1 MTDIISTVQ
10 KQDPGSELVVLYE
23 LDYGGAQPARF
34 FGGMQEEGIS
44 NNLLSNHNT
53 LPWETGSGT
62 FASGGGTWA
71 QYGSTSQ
78 NVRSNLTD
86 PFGETSVVW
95 RGINNTTGSTVDGG
109 FFSPTVPVNPA
120 SSYRFSMFIKRDS
133 NLGSANFGVYAFEG
147 TSNVLLIYNHY
158 TTAPETP
165 SNSDN
170 AYFFAGDLPVLNKW
184 YLLVGY
190 VSSHDAATG
199 LHPDSG
205 VWDPETGEKVDT
217 GVTLYDYKF
226 NNTDTDG
233 VQIRGLGDSNMPNN
247 DDEIQYFAPRI
258 DLVDDSMPSI
268 NALLHRGAPAADGAV
283 YFRDST
289 NTAREYNSIPI
300 LAEGFD
306 VSSDGAYSRPQIS
319 IGTIGDTL
327 RTATGGLDYED
338 LTGKKVTRI
347 TTFKKYLVGGSSD
360 NANAPGVQLPKVVY
374 IIDRIVER
382 NILQATF
389 ELASPF
395 DLAGVTLPRRTV
407 VGGACTW
414 RYQTGRK
421 SLARANR
428 VGACS
433 WEGGEGN
440 TTTGTPVFVNSE
452 DEYIMNFDPSTAT
465 LFASIVVDGIYYTT
479 KVHNNGN
486 KLGTVVKLND
496 NGTTTDA
503 FDEKEFWQA
512 VSTAGGIPG
521 YANGA
526 YRRVHPYSTWNNS
539 TVYNGYSDPRLND
552 YVLHSGKLWRVKRTV
567 VPAGTTPAT
576 GKYWVEG
583 DICRKTIASCKM
595 RYMAKTGSV
604 SGHSNPLPLTAQDN
618 TKFLPYG
625 GFPGV
630 QSRR

>member
-23 LDYGGAQPARF
+23 LDLGKDEVARF
-34 FGGMQEEGIS
+34 A
-44 NNLLSNHNT
+44 N
-53 LPWETGSGT
+53 GT
-62 FASGGGTWA
+62 
-71 QYGSTSQ
+71 
-78 NVRSNLTD
+78 
-86 PFGETSVVW
+86 
-95 RGINNTTGSTVDGG
+95 
-109 FFSPTVPVNPA
+109 
-120 SSYRFSMFIKRDS
+120 K
-133 NLGSANFGVYAFEG
+133 
-147 TSNVLLIYNHY
+147 
-158 TTAPETP
+158 
-165 SNSDN
+165 DN
-170 AYFFAGDLPVLNKW
+170 A
-184 YLLVGY
+184 
-190 VSSHDAATG
+190 AA
-199 LHPDSG
+199 
-205 VWDPETGEKVDT
+205 
-217 GVTLYDYKF
+217 
-226 NNTDTDG
+226 
-233 VQIRGLGDSNMPNN
+233 
-247 DDEIQYFAPRI
+247 
-258 DLVDDSMPSI
+258 SI
-268 NALLHRGAPAADGAV
+268 H
-283 YFRDST
+283 FRDSS
-289 NTAREYNSIPI
+289 NESKEYSPIPI

-306 VSSDGAYSRPQIS
+306 ISSDGAYSRPTI
-319 IGTIGDTL
+319 TIGNIGNSFSGEI
-327 RTATGGLDYED
+327 AAGLDYED
-338 LTGKKVTRI
+338 LLGKRITRI
-347 TTFKKYLVGGSSD
+347 MTFGKYLVGGASD
-360 NANAPGVQLPKVVY
+360 NENAPGVHLPKIVY
-374 IIDRIVER
+374 IIDRIVEK
-382 NILQATF
+382 NILQVTF

-414 RYQTGRK
+414 RYQDGRK
-421 SLARANR
+421 SIARENR
-428 VGACS
+428 VGACT

-465 LFASIVVDGIYYTT
+465 LFASIVVNGIYYTT
-479 KVHNNGN
+479 KVHDNGN

-512 VSTAGGIPG
+512 VSSAGGVPG

-552 YVLHSGKLWRVKRTV
+552 YVTHSGKLWRVKRTV

-576 GKYWVEG
+576 GKYWIEG

-595 RYMAKTGSV
+595 RYMAKTGTV
-604 SGHSNPLPLTAQDN
+604 SGHGSNPLTLTAQDH